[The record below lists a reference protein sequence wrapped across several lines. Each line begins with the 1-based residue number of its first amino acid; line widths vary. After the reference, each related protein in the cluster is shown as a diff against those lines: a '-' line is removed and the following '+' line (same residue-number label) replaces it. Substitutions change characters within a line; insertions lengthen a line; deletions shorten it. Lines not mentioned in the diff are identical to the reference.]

1 MLLKLKYIFKNNAQK
16 TTRRSFLS
24 INFVLKKSF
33 SLVIFYRYIHAHT
46 HRERERERRKG
57 GKEAEREET
66 KLTFILK
73 IKYLF
78 QITSGNLKRGS
89 RGIISKKVCKTLV
102 CKDLNNSWSEINKKN
117 KWKWR
122 LAPFVILEQ
131 VSMCKHTA
139 YLTLFFK
146 LLTIPNSIC

>member
-1 MLLKLKYIFKNNAQK
+1 M
-16 TTRRSFLS
+16 S

-57 GKEAEREET
+57 GKEADREET

-89 RGIISKKVCKTLV
+89 IGIISKKVCKTLV
-102 CKDLNNSWSEINKKN
+102 CRSK
-117 KWKWR
+117 
-122 LAPFVILEQ
+122 
-131 VSMCKHTA
+131 
-139 YLTLFFK
+139 
-146 LLTIPNSIC
+146 

>member
-1 MLLKLKYIFKNNAQK
+1 MLLKLKYIFKDNAQK

-46 HRERERERRKG
+46 QGEGEGEKG

-78 QITSGNLKRGS
+78 QITSANLKRGS
-89 RGIISKKVCKTLV
+89 IGIISKKVCKTLV
-102 CKDLNNSWSEINKKN
+102 CKDLNNS
-117 KWKWR
+117 
-122 LAPFVILEQ
+122 
-131 VSMCKHTA
+131 
-139 YLTLFFK
+139 
-146 LLTIPNSIC
+146 